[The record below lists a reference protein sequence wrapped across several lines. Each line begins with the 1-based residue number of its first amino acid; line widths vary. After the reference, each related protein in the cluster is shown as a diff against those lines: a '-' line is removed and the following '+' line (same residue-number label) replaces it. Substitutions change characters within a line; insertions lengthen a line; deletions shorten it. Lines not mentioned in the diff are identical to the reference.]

1 MAFLTPLFLAAIA
14 ALGVPVLLHMIQR
27 QRTEVIE
34 FPSLMFVK
42 RIPFHSLRRQRIRH
56 WLLLLL
62 RCAALLLLIA
72 AFARPF
78 FQSTTLA
85 AVAGGAREVVVLLDR
100 SYSMAYGDRWD
111 RARAAARGVVRDLSP
126 ADQATVI
133 LFDSGAVAGRRS
145 TTDQASLLAAIDGSA
160 IGAGTTRFGPPLQL
174 AQGILED
181 SDQPLL
187 EVVLISDF
195 QQVGV
200 DSAAN
205 VRFPAG
211 TVVTPVQVASEEA
224 TPNISVVGAS
234 VQRDMFASRER
245 ATVTARLANRGNE
258 TVEGLRVALELNAYE
273 LESLPVTIEAN
284 SAATVTFAPFTVED
298 TAMPVSVRASVDALP
313 HDDVFHFTVLPGDV
327 VSVLVIGGPGTPS
340 TPVAPLDP
348 EPSDT
353 SEPSAQSPE
362 TDIPLPDTMPPATPA
377 AETVAV
383 TRPMT
388 PSDTTDTSLYLRRAL
403 GVGTSPLFSPIVR
416 PVGEVTLDDIAV
428 ATVIVLND
436 VGLPSGAIGEAIT
449 RFVEDGGGLW
459 VALGEDVRW
468 PGDKVDLLPGTMD
481 IPADRDGRGGVLG
494 FVDYS
499 HPIFEVFGSPRSGDL
514 TTPRFFRHRPLALHP
529 ESAVLARFDNGDPAM
544 AERTVGAG
552 RVLVWTTTI
561 DSFWNDFALKSIY
574 LPFVHKVIE
583 YLAEYRSPTPYLT
596 AGQVLDLAQYP
607 AAAGLDLTGGNL
619 VVRDPSDDRVD
630 VRLGTEETEAAFVD
644 LAEQGFYELRDTE
657 AAQGEL
663 VMVAVNVDLAESNL
677 SSADPQELVGLVT
690 GRAAGDR
697 SVATER
703 EIRPEELER
712 RQTLWWYLL
721 IGALG
726 FLATETVMS
735 NRLSRTE
742 IDPDA

>member
-27 QRTEVIE
+27 QRTEVVE

-42 RIPFHSLRRQRIRH
+42 KIPFHSLRRQRIRH

-78 FQSTTLA
+78 VQSTTLA

-111 RARAAARGVVRDLSP
+111 RARAAARRMVRDLSP

-133 LFDSGAVAGRRS
+133 LFDSGAVAGQRS

-195 QQVGV
+195 QQAGV

-211 TVVTPVQVASEEA
+211 TVVTPVQVASEA
-224 TPNISVVGAS
+224 TTPNISVVGAS

-245 ATVTARLANRGNE
+245 AAVTARLANRGNE
-258 TVEGLRVALELNAYE
+258 TVEGLRVSLELNAYE

-284 SAATVTFAPFTVED
+284 SAATVTFASFTVED
-298 TAMPVSVRASVDALP
+298 TAMPVSVRASADALP
-313 HDDVFHFTVLPGDV
+313 HDDVFHFTVSPGDV
-327 VSVLVIGGPGTPS
+327 LSVLVIGGPGTPS
-340 TPVAPLDP
+340 TPVAPMDP

-353 SEPSAQSPE
+353 SESSAQSPE
-362 TDIPLPDTMPPATPA
+362 PAIPLPATVPPDTLTLETT
-377 AETVAV
+377 AEP
-383 TRPMT
+383 RPTT
-388 PSDTTDTSLYLRRAL
+388 PSDTSLYLRRAL
-403 GVGTSPLFSPIVR
+403 RIGASPLFSPTVR
-416 PVGEVTLDDIAV
+416 PVGEVTLDDIDV

-436 VGLPSGAIGEAIT
+436 VGLPGGAIGEAIT

-468 PGDKVDLLPGTMD
+468 PGDNVDLLPGTMD
-481 IPADRDGRGGVLG
+481 IPVDRDGRGGVLG

-514 TTPRFFRHRPLALHP
+514 TTPRFFRHRPLTLHP

-544 AERTVGAG
+544 AERAVGAG
-552 RVLVWTTTI
+552 RVLVWTSTI
-561 DSFWNDFALKSIY
+561 DSFWNDFALKPIY
-574 LPFVHKVIE
+574 LPFVHKVVE

-630 VRLGTEETEAAFVD
+630 VRLGIEETEAAFVD
-644 LAEQGFYELRDTE
+644 LSEQGFYEVRDTE
-657 AAQGEL
+657 AAQAAL
-663 VMVAVNVDLAESNL
+663 VTVAVNVDLAESNL
-677 SSADPQELVGLVT
+677 NSADPQELVGLVT

-697 SVATER
+697 SVTTER
-703 EIRPEELER
+703 EIRPEDLER

-726 FLATETVMS
+726 FLATETVVS